1 VTEVGERLPPVELET
16 ADGETVELGAFL
28 ERRLLVVALRY
39 YG

>member
-1 VTEVGERLPPVELET
+1 MTVVGDHVPRVELHT
-16 ADGETVELGAFL
+16 AAGAPVELGAFL